1 MEKLRYKDYTFRV
14 NPRRLEV
21 TGERQL
27 ARAQAPFAG
36 EAVYDLGPR
45 AAVVYG
51 EGEFFGANAMQEYL
65 RLEAVYRQGE
75 AGLLYLPG
83 LKPFMAHF
91 ALFKAIGEPGR
102 EGLSYAFRFVEATLQ
117 TGGASAAGQLR
128 HIVRENETLFAIA
141 ARYNTTA
148 ASLLRQNPAVA
159 SPNRPTAGQV
169 LTVTAG
175 AAFKQGGGV
184 C

>member
-65 RLEAVYRQGE
+65 KLEAVYRQGE

-91 ALFKAIGEPGR
+91 ALFKTIGEPGR
-102 EGLSYAFRFVEATLQ
+102 EGFSYAFRFVEATLQ
-117 TGGASAAGQLR
+117 GGASAAGQLT
-128 HIVRENETLFAIA
+128 HIVRENETLFAVA

-148 ASLLRQNPAVA
+148 ASLLQLNPAVA
-159 SPNRPTAGQV
+159 SPNRLAAGQA
-169 LTVTAG
+169 LII
-175 AAFKQGGGV
+175 AAEDTPKQGGGV
-184 C
+184 